1 MAKIAVELEK
11 AVAER
16 RLGGGP
22 GSAVART
29 LAVGAGWS
37 VDDIICTS
45 GPQDRAFEEAHST
58 VSIAVVA
65 AGTFQYR
72 STSGR
77 ELMSPGAL
85 LLGNPGHC
93 FECGH
98 EHGEG
103 DRCVAFRF
111 APEYF
116 ERIASDAG
124 TRTGKTPFRV
134 PRLAAI
140 RPLSPLVARA
150 CRGVL
155 AAGEL
160 DWEELAVGLAAQ
172 VLQLI
177 SGTRPRTITVEAS
190 SVARVT
196 RAVRRIEQ
204 DAERSLTL
212 SGLARE
218 SGLSP
223 YHFLRVFEQ
232 VTGVTPHQYILR
244 TRLRL
249 AAIRLAERQG
259 RVLDVALDSG
269 FGDVSNFNRTFRA
282 EFGVSPKA
290 YRGMATLA

>member
-29 LAVGAGWS
+29 LACGAGWS
-37 VDDIICTS
+37 VDDVICTS

-72 STSGR
+72 SPSGR
-77 ELMSPGAL
+77 ELMTPGSL
-85 LLGNPGHC
+85 LLGNPGQC

-98 EHGEG
+98 EHAEG
-103 DRCVAFRF
+103 DRCIAFRF

-116 ERIASDAG
+116 ERIASDVG
-124 TRTGKTPFRV
+124 VGTGKTPFRV
-134 PRLAAI
+134 PRVAAI
-140 RPLSPLVARA
+140 PVLSPLVARA
-150 CRGVL
+150 HTGIGAVGVV
-155 AAGEL
+155 G
-160 DWEELAVGLAAQ
+160 WEELAVQLAAQ
-172 VLQLI
+172 VLQLM
-177 SGTRPRTITVEAS
+177 SETRPRAS
-190 SVARVT
+190 SVETSSIARIT

-212 SGLARE
+212 SDLASE

-232 VTGVTPHQYILR
+232 VTGVTPHRYILR
-244 TRLRL
+244 TRLRM
-249 AAIRLAERQG
+249 AAVRLAEG
-259 RVLDVALDSG
+259 RGRILDVALDSG
-269 FGDVSNFNRTFRA
+269 FGDISNFNRTFRA
-282 EFGVSPKA
+282 EFGITPRA
-290 YRGMATLA
+290 YRGMAIPA